1 MKLLFEN
8 WRKYLEERKTDVLY
22 ENITEFFSKFIR
34 DLNNFYDIK
43 DYVWNLGLTDEDTG
57 AQFAFLFKTRPESVD
72 EELFEEYQA
81 MTQDKIIMSDFET
94 FKEALTKFEVMVV
107 WDLRGGEAAGDMGP
121 GGRMRLSASHIGLKE
136 QQFDA
141 FTTKQ
146 IHAQI
151 QQAISEVSEILD
163 HELTHYLNAIR
174 SGHKP
179 YRAPGG
185 QKQFNPE
192 TQEYIDSTEEIQAR
206 VIAAIKSFKDSAVY
220 KDGEFVA
227 MSPEEFMEWF
237 IYFYGPLDWE
247 RTSPKLRQRIYKRAL
262 DTENG
267 IFANLKRQWERQN
280 PTPVLERHR

>member
-8 WRKYLEERKTDVLY
+8 WRKYLKERKTDVLY
-22 ENITEFFSKFIR
+22 ENITEFFLKFIR
-34 DLNNFYDIK
+34 ELSNFYDIK
-43 DYVWNLGLTDEDTG
+43 DYKWALDLTDEDAGGT
-57 AQFAFLFKTRPESVD
+57 FAYLFKTRPESVD

-81 MTQDKIIMSDFET
+81 MTQDETIMSDFET
-94 FKEALTKFEVMVV
+94 FKEALTRFEVMVV
-107 WDLRGGEAAGDMGP
+107 WDLRGGDAAADMST
-121 GGRMRLSASHIGLKE
+121 GGRMRLSAPHIGLKE
-136 QQFDA
+136 QQFDE

-185 QKQFNPE
+185 QKQFSPE

-206 VIAAIKSFKDSAVY
+206 VVAAIKSFKDSAVY

-237 IYFYGPLDWE
+237 IYFYGPGSWE

-267 IFANLKRQWERQN
+267 IFANLKRQWKRQN

>member
-8 WRKYLEERKTDVLY
+8 WRKFLKERKTDVLY
-22 ENITEFFSKFIR
+22 ENITEFFLKFIR

-57 AQFAFLFKTRPESVD
+57 GQFAFLFKTRPESVD

-81 MTQDKIIMSDFET
+81 MTQDETIMSDFET
-94 FKEALTKFEVMVV
+94 FKEALTRFEVMVV
-107 WDLRGGEAAGDMGP
+107 WDLRGGDAAGDMGP

-136 QQFDA
+136 QQFDE

-185 QKQFNPE
+185 QKQFSPE

-206 VIAAIKSFKDSAVY
+206 VVAAIKSFKDSAVY

-237 IYFYGPLDWE
+237 IYFYGSHYWE
-247 RTSPKLRQRIYKRAL
+247 KTSPKLKQRIYKRAL